1 MANIR
6 VYDLAKQL
14 GLENKALM
22 KILADNGIEKKPT
35 SSITEEE
42 ADIARKAFNGL
53 DGQGI
58 KKSEND
64 KAGKKFDNKSE
75 NKEADKKAVNKQADK
90 KKESVNTDKNTSKEA
105 SNTDKKNA
113 AKDNNDGKKE
123 IGRAS
128 CRERV

>member
-42 ADIARKAFNGL
+42 ADIARKDCRF
-53 DGQGI
+53 I
-58 KKSEND
+58 KKRQL
-64 KAGKKFDNKSE
+64 AFCR
-75 NKEADKKAVNKQADK
+75 
-90 KKESVNTDKNTSKEA
+90 
-105 SNTDKKNA
+105 KKNA
-113 AKDNNDGKKE
+113 VYRQKCTP
-123 IGRAS
+123 I
-128 CRERV
+128 